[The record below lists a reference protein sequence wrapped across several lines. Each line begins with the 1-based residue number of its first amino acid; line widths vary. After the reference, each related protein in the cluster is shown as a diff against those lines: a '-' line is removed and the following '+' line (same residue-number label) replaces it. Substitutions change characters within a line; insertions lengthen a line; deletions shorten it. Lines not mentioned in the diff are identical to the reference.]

1 MKTCNKCGETKPLF
15 EFHKRKGV
23 KDGHKGRCKACCKE
37 YAAAW
42 YQANKERVKEYSA
55 SYYQANRD
63 RRNKAMIAHYQ
74 ANKERYKEMHAA
86 WREANKERYKEI
98 NAAWYAANKERH
110 KETTEAWRKKNKG
123 AVNATAA
130 KRRAAK
136 KQATPA
142 WADLEE
148 IKQIYNKAAEM
159 NKYCIELGTD
169 IRYHVDHVIPLQND
183 KVSGLHVPENL
194 QIITSEENLR
204 KNNNFEVN

>member
-15 EFHKRKGV
+15 EFHKDKLT
-23 KDGHKGRCKACCKE
+23 KDGHKGNCKVCARE
-37 YAAAW
+37 ITAAW
-42 YQANKERVKEYSA
+42 Y
-55 SYYQANRD
+55 
-63 RRNKAMIAHYQ
+63 
-74 ANKERYKEMHAA
+74 
-86 WREANKERYKEI
+86 EANKERKRETD
-98 NAAWYAANKERH
+98 AAWRKNNKERT
-110 KETTEAWRKKNKG
+110 KEHAAAWRKNNKEHAREYGAAWKKTNKG
-123 AVNATAA
+123 AVNAAEA

-136 KQATPA
+136 LQATTA

-159 NKYCIELGTD
+159 NKYCTELGTD
-169 IRYHVDHVIPLQND
+169 IRYHVDHIIPLQND